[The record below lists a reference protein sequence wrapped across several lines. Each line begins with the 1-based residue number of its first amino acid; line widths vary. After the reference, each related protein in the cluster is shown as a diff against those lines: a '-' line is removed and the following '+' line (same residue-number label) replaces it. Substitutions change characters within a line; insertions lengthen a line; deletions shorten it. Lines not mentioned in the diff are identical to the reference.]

1 MNANDVEI
9 IVEHRPIN
17 KSPVVLFRQDHDNLD
32 EFSVSKKYLNT
43 VKIRSE
49 IPKDSLVIGRYSVL
63 PYYSELESDLH
74 SNKSSLINDVR
85 QHSFAANVHEYAS
98 LLYSLTP
105 DTWERVED
113 IPMSEKGPFIVKG
126 AINSRKNSWNT
137 KMFAKD
143 RNNLGRVIVT
153 LLDDPLVAP
162 QGLAIRKFIPLETL
176 MVGINELPITN
187 EHRIFVLNKRVV
199 ASGFYW
205 ANHVIDIQE
214 RFGRIPELDSFA
226 WDLIYRAIQLI
237 DTNCNFYTIDVAK
250 TQEGDW
256 IIIELNDGQ
265 MAGLSTIDPDS
276 FYSRL
281 RIILNG

>member
-1 MNANDVEI
+1 
-9 IVEHRPIN
+9 
-17 KSPVVLFRQDHDNLD
+17 
-32 EFSVSKKYLNT
+32 
-43 VKIRSE
+43 
-49 IPKDSLVIGRYSVL
+49 
-63 PYYSELESDLH
+63 
-74 SNKSSLINDVR
+74 
-85 QHSFAANVHEYAS
+85 
-98 LLYSLTP
+98 
-105 DTWERVED
+105 
-113 IPMSEKGPFIVKG
+113 
-126 AINSRKNSWNT
+126 
-137 KMFAKD
+137 MFAKD